1 MEINKVVE
9 KQYRALDV
17 EEKDNKRIIFG
28 YGIVFN
34 SLSEN
39 LGGFHEMILPEAV
52 TVELINKSDIY
63 FLWNHKDTSY
73 PLARSKCGVGSLKLS
88 IDEIGLRYEFECLN
102 EEYFNLVKRGDISN
116 ASFAFNLPVDK
127 SGEIWE
133 KSKEYNYI
141 LKIKKID
148 ELFDVSSVLRPAYS
162 SASTN
167 ARSLTPPVDDEEE
180 VKPTEPVKPIKEE
193 VKPESEQPTQ
203 EPQPEKPVEEPQP
216 EQVKEEEKPI
226 EEEPVKEE
234 KEIDYSTYDNIINS
248 LKK

>member
-1 MEINKVVE
+1 MEKLIK
-9 KQYRALDV
+9 YRTLDV
-17 EEKDNKRIIFG
+17 EEKDDKRIIYG

-34 SLSEN
+34 SLSED
-39 LGGFHEMILPEAV
+39 LGGYREMILPEAV

-63 FLWNHKDTSY
+63 FLWNHLGSTY
-73 PLARSKCGVGSLKLS
+73 PLARSKYGVGSLKLS

-102 EEYFNLVKRGDISN
+102 EEFYELVKRGDIDK
-116 ASFAFNLPVDK
+116 ASFAFTLPENK
-127 SGEIWE
+127 EGEIWE

-162 SASTN
+162 AASTN
-167 ARSLTPPVDDEEE
+167 ARSLTPPDEEQ
-180 VKPTEPVKPIKEE
+180 KEE
-193 VKPESEQPTQ
+193 VKPDE
-203 EPQPEKPVEEPQP
+203 EPKPVEEPQE
-216 EQVKEEEKPI
+216 EQPIQEPQPQEEKPI

-234 KEIDYSTYDNIINS
+234 EKKIDYSEYDKIINS

>member
-180 VKPTEPVKPIKEE
+180 VKPTEPVKPIEEE
-193 VKPESEQPTQ
+193 VKPESEQPIQ
-203 EPQPEKPVEEPQP
+203 EPQPQEEP
-216 EQVKEEEKPI
+216 VKEEEKPI

-234 KEIDYSTYDNIINS
+234 KEIDYSTYDNIINN
-248 LKK
+248 LKNN